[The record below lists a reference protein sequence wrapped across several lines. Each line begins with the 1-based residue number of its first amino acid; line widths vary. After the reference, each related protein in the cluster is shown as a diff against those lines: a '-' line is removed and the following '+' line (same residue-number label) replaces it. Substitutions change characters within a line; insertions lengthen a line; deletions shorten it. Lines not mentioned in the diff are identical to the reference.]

1 MVNTLRTVLDAKLFQ
16 NFIIGAILVN
26 AIVLGIMTNDELSP
40 EMHARLEF
48 FDNACLALFC
58 LEIAMKFVVY
68 RLRFFRDGWNVFDF
82 IVVGIALAPATG
94 PLAVLRAM
102 RVFRLMRM
110 VTIVPSMR
118 RVITGMFS
126 ALPGV
131 GSVAGVLFVMFYVAG
146 IMGSNFFHEVD
157 PAHFGSLGTT
167 FFTLFQFLTLEGWPD
182 VARPV
187 MDKMP
192 YAWLYF
198 IPFIVLTTF
207 TTLNLLFGIIVNAMN
222 DAKEEAARESLAEQG
237 IDSPAESNALRLAVI
252 EQDVKAVRET
262 IAAIKAKLS
271 T

>member
-1 MVNTLRTVLDAKLFQ
+1 MVNSIRAVLDTKLFQ
-16 NFIIGAILVN
+16 NFIIGVILLN
-26 AIVLGIMTNDELSP
+26 AVILGVMTDEALAPETHDRLALLDNLCLGI
-40 EMHARLEF
+40 
-48 FDNACLALFC
+48 FC
-58 LEIAMKFVVY
+58 LEILMKFIVY
-68 RLRFFRDGWNVFDF
+68 RLGFFRDGWNNFDF

-102 RVFRLMRM
+102 RVFRLMRL

-118 RVITGMFS
+118 RVITGMFA

-157 PAHFGSLGTT
+157 PAHFGTLGTT

-187 MDKMP
+187 MEKMP
-192 YAWLYF
+192 YAWLFF

-207 TTLNLLFGIIVNAMN
+207 TTLNLLFGIIVNAMD
-222 DAKEEAARESLAEQG
+222 DAKEEQARESLAEQG
-237 IDSPAESNALRLAVI
+237 IEAPEESNAMRLAVI
-252 EQDVKAVRET
+252 EQDVRAIRSS
-262 IAAIKAKLS
+262 IAALKSSLGA
-271 T
+271 